1 MNVLN
6 VGGFAQTVI
15 KAREKYNDTGIRL
28 VGGHEYHFTARGRWT
43 DWWIECDADGYA
55 SPNLIF
61 KVLEGFRRS
70 PRSRWFA
77 LIGAINADE
86 HTLFEIGT
94 ERTLIAP
101 ASGTLTCFANDG
113 ARAYWNNRGSVQL
126 SVTRIG

>member
-1 MNVLN
+1 MNMLN
-6 VGGFAQTVI
+6 VGGSAQAVI
-15 KAREKYNDTGIRL
+15 KAREKWNDTGIEL

-43 DWWIECDADGYA
+43 DWWIECDVDGYA

-86 HTLFEIGT
+86 HTRFEIGT

-101 ASGTLTCFANDG
+101 ASGTLTCFANDS

>member
-1 MNVLN
+1 MLN
-6 VGGFAQTVI
+6 IGELAQATI
-15 KAREKYNDTGIRL
+15 KAREKWNDSGIEL
-28 VGGHEYHFTARGRWT
+28 VAGHEYHFTARGRWT

-55 SPNLIF
+55 SPNLIL

-101 ASGTLTCFANDG
+101 ASGILTCYANDG
-113 ARAYWNNRGSVQL
+113 ARAYWNNRDSVQL
-126 SVTRIG
+126 SVTRIC